1 MSSREELHGL
11 LAELSDE
18 HVAEVMDYIQWLT
31 GEAESLPEHE
41 LAAVARGEQEI
52 ARGEYVRLEELSQ
65 TLGW

>member
-1 MSSREELHGL
+1 
-11 LAELSDE
+11 
-18 HVAEVMDYIQWLT
+18 MDYIQWLT